1 MPELINPRGK
11 RVTVSDTKAERLRN
25 SGYRDV
31 VDEVVVIEPPKRKPG
46 RPRKTEE

>member
-11 RVTVSDTKAERLRN
+11 HVFVSDEKAEKLKP
-25 SGYRDV
+25 SGYR
-31 VDEVVVIEPPKRKPG
+31 EVVETPVVIDPPKRKAG